1 MCSAP
6 VCKVLGIEIKKLYNL
21 PFCCSLQ
28 IDDETYGGFRRLS
41 ATFEELEEKANAS
54 EDTEEEIK
62 SRETSIARYAAHNF
76 KVSYFLV
83 FLELNGRKIL
93 ILKAKI
99 TSLSNSDL
107 NNLGF

>member
-1 MCSAP
+1 MTKSC
-6 VCKVLGIEIKKLYNL
+6 VLPQCDGKYIEQIKTLYNL

-62 SRETSIARYAAHNF
+62 SRETSIARYAHHKF
-76 KVSYFLV
+76 KVTS
-83 FLELNGRKIL
+83 ELN
-93 ILKAKI
+93 
-99 TSLSNSDL
+99 TN
-107 NNLGF
+107 

>member
-62 SRETSIARYAAHNF
+62 SRETSIARYAHNF
-76 KVSYFLV
+76 KVSYFL
-83 FLELNGRKIL
+83 FFSRIEWKKNLESKSKNN
-93 ILKAKI
+93 ILK
-99 TSLSNSDL
+99 
-107 NNLGF
+107 

>member
-6 VCKVLGIEIKKLYNL
+6 VCKVLGIEIKKFYNL

-62 SRETSIARYAAHNF
+62 SRETSIARYAHNF

-93 ILKAKI
+93 NLKAKI
-99 TSLSNSDL
+99 TSSSNPDL